1 MSSFL
6 PFLAENVP
14 AGRHAVDKF
23 TLNRGIANITCH
35 IIFSLTREVL
45 KHSIKSKTATTFLCK
60 IATIHSVSL
69 FSFLLFVVVTF
80 FSIKSKL

>member
-14 AGRHAVDKF
+14 AGRHAVEKF
-23 TLNRGIANITCH
+23 TLDRGIANITCH

-45 KHSIKSKTATTFLCK
+45 KHSIKSKTATTFLANCNNSSFSF
-60 IATIHSVSL
+60 TFLVSSVSCSL
-69 FSFLLFVVVTF
+69 SFL
-80 FSIKSKL
+80 